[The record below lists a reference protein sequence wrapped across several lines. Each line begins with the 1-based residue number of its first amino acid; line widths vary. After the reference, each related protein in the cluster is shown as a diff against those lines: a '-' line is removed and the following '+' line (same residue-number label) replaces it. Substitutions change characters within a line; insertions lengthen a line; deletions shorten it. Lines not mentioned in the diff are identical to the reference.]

1 MRKLSD
7 YRDEEA
13 LELLADLLEP
23 FTELFK
29 DGDFRREYGR
39 NNIIRAVSLALKR
52 HKGEIMRILAR
63 IDGTP
68 VEEYHCTMAT
78 LPLRL
83 IELMQDKDLQA
94 VFTSQVETI
103 STETFSSPV

>member
-1 MRKLSD
+1 MKKLSD

-13 LELLADLLEP
+13 LDLLADLLEP
-23 FTELFK
+23 FAELFK
-29 DGDFRREYGR
+29 DADFRREYGR
-39 NNIIRAVSLALKR
+39 NNLIRAVSLALKR
-52 HKGEIMRILAR
+52 HKSEIMQILAR

-94 VFTSQVETI
+94 VFTSQVEMI
-103 STETFSSPV
+103 STGTSSTPV